1 MDFIRN
7 FSRSIGIIVI
17 IFSFSVAWLWLEMD
31 SFADTR
37 LEFSGPDYRYTIEPG
52 KTLKR
57 ISRELEQQ
65 GLIPSADR
73 LVWLARLQGDA
84 NHIRLGEYEVTR
96 GTTIQQLLNKFVSGD
111 VKRYSLTLVEGWN
124 IHQVMQAIN
133 DDPVLV
139 HKLRGLNHRQVMG
152 QLGHP
157 GLHPEGRFF
166 PDTYQFSRGMTDIDF
181 LNRAYDKME
190 QVLEREWPK
199 RMQGLPYKDAYEA
212 LIMASIVE
220 KETAVPSERNTI
232 AGVFVRR
239 IEKRMRLQT
248 DPTVIYGLGL
258 SFDGNLRKRHLLDG
272 SNLYNTYKLS
282 GLPPTPIAL
291 AGLEAIQAALNP
303 ESGEALY
310 FVARGDGS
318 HYFSATLDEHNR
330 AVVKYQ
336 LKGRVRSTTSMNA
349 DGTSKQGTR

>member
-17 IFSFSVAWLWLEMD
+17 ILCFSVAWLWLEMD

-139 HKLRGLNHRQVMG
+139 HKLRGLNHRQVMD

-190 QVLEREWPK
+190 QVLEQEWPK

-220 KETAVPSERNTI
+220 KETAVPSERTTI

-318 HYFSATLDEHNR
+318 HYFSATLAEHNR